1 MATRT
6 GKIARLPLRIREEL
20 NSRLRDNQ
28 SGQEILPW
36 VNALPETKEVLER
49 HFYGLAISDANLSEW
64 RSGGFAE
71 WMDEQ
76 EQVHKVEKLS
86 ELSFR
91 IAKAA
96 GGDISEGLLAIAAG
110 KLQEALE
117 AGTEVELDDKG
128 EPVFTGVALDKLVK
142 AVASLRGMEI
152 EKQKLGVKREE
163 VAQKGQALA
172 LETKKFQR
180 TTAELFIK
188 WVADEEAKNIATA
201 SDLNTDAKLEA
212 LGRHLFGDAW

>member
-20 NSRLRDNQ
+20 NQRLRDNQ

-36 VNALPETKEVLER
+36 VNGLQETKEILDR
-49 HFYGLAISDANLSEW
+49 HFYGNAISDANLSEW

-71 WMDEQ
+71 WLDDQ
-76 EQVHKVEKLS
+76 TQVHKIERLS

-96 GGDISEGLLAIAAG
+96 GGDLSEGLLAIAAG

-117 AGTEVELDDKG
+117 AGTEMTVDDEG
-128 EPVFTGVALDKLVK
+128 EPVMTGPALDKLVK
-142 AVASLRGMEI
+142 AITDIRGMELD
-152 EKQKLGVKREE
+152 KQKLTLKREE
-163 VAQKGQALA
+163 VSQKGQALA

-188 WVADEEAKNIATA
+188 WVADEEAKNIAT
-201 SDLNTDAKLEA
+201 SDMSNDNKLEA
-212 LGRHLFGDAW
+212 LGQHLFGDAW